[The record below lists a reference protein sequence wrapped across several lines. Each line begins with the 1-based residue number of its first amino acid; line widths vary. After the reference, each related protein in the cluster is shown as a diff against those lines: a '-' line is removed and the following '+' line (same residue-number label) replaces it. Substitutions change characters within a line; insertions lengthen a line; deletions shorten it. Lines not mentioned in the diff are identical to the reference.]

1 MDDRK
6 TNFGSNQLNTPV
18 EDLSQ
23 ESHLNYPKNMENSV
37 AEGEDVEDW
46 DEDRDDREI
55 IQRGEN
61 FASLEAEK
69 GLTIFTAAIFIIGEM
84 AGSGV
89 LALPYAIV
97 FAGWTGIAMLILCCF
112 ASGYCGMVLGRSW
125 TLLRERHRAYRG
137 HVRYPYPA
145 IGEKAYGRW
154 ASIAVTVCIQVT
166 LFGVAVVF
174 LILAAGNMSHLI
186 ELKVSGDSETELRI
200 WLLICFAVLFP
211 LSWLG
216 TPKEFWGIAVGASLA
231 TAVAC
236 VMICVCIALDM
247 PEDLKSVEQPTV
259 HFESFF
265 SAFGTILF
273 SFGGASTFPTI
284 QTDMKRSSRFP
295 VSVVLAYIAVIGMYL
310 PVSILGFV
318 SYGKDIEPNILDVIG
333 HNQHRLSKVTV
344 DIVLA
349 LITLHLMSSFVI
361 VLNPVSQQFE
371 EFLNIPQKFCFKRC
385 LLRSAL
391 MCFILGV
398 SELIPKFGLILSLIG
413 GSTITLLTFV
423 FPCLFYLRLE
433 QNISLHI
440 KVLLYEIIA
449 IGLFGGVA
457 STYSAINA
465 IRKEFTDS

>member
-1 MDDRK
+1 MDHRK

-23 ESHLNYPKNMENSV
+23 DSHLNYPKNMENSV

-166 LFGVAVVF
+166 LFGK
-174 LILAAGNMSHLI
+174 G
-186 ELKVSGDSETELRI
+186 
-200 WLLICFAVLFP
+200 ICMLTRP
-211 LSWLG
+211 WDNGPWS
-216 TPKEFWGIAVGASLA
+216 P
-231 TAVAC
+231 
-236 VMICVCIALDM
+236 
-247 PEDLKSVEQPTV
+247 
-259 HFESFF
+259 
-265 SAFGTILF
+265 
-273 SFGGASTFPTI
+273 FPTFRVLPRR
-284 QTDMKRSSRFP
+284 TKNL
-295 VSVVLAYIAVIGMYL
+295 VSLQL
-310 PVSILGFV
+310 
-318 SYGKDIEPNILDVIG
+318 K
-333 HNQHRLSKVTV
+333 
-344 DIVLA
+344 
-349 LITLHLMSSFVI
+349 
-361 VLNPVSQQFE
+361 
-371 EFLNIPQKFCFKRC
+371 
-385 LLRSAL
+385 
-391 MCFILGV
+391 
-398 SELIPKFGLILSLIG
+398 
-413 GSTITLLTFV
+413 
-423 FPCLFYLRLE
+423 
-433 QNISLHI
+433 
-440 KVLLYEIIA
+440 
-449 IGLFGGVA
+449 
-457 STYSAINA
+457 
-465 IRKEFTDS
+465 